1 MGILRGDLRVIFGQ
15 RNRALHDR
23 LHLIVI
29 HQRLGIGGLNG
40 HILGVARRIFIAR
53 EQRFCAACIDIG
65 LNLNPIGGAG
75 PRLDHRAQHRQ
86 ARWRGFINILAA
98 LAIKPQGG
106 QHLLCARRIIGK
118 KQPLLRGDIKM
129 IAANRGAQHIKPCPV
144 RIGNDRHI

>member
-65 LNLNPIGGAG
+65 FNLNPIGGAG
-75 PRLDHRAQHRQ
+75 PFLLSTKLARALPSMRFFTLFSCTIIKGAIQSVTR
-86 ARWRGFINILAA
+86 RGTR
-98 LAIKPQGG
+98 K
-106 QHLLCARRIIGK
+106 
-118 KQPLLRGDIKM
+118 
-129 IAANRGAQHIKPCPV
+129 V
-144 RIGNDRHI
+144 